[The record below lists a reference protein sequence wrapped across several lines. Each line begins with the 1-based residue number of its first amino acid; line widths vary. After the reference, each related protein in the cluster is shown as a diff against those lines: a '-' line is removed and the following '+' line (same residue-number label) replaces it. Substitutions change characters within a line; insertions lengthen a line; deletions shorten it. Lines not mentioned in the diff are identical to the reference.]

1 VAGKYCS
8 EIEWSSCVRVCA
20 TGAVK
25 SDSTMEEFCKDDTLA
40 VESEL
45 ETDAMAVG
53 LRGGPRGA
61 NTGRD
66 GVDGDGVE
74 RRGGSGQRGAVRGL
88 VECEGGEVFEK
99 GKEVSLNLT

>member
-1 VAGKYCS
+1 
-8 EIEWSSCVRVCA
+8 VRVCA

-25 SDSTMEEFCKDDTLA
+25 SDSTMEEFCNDDTLA